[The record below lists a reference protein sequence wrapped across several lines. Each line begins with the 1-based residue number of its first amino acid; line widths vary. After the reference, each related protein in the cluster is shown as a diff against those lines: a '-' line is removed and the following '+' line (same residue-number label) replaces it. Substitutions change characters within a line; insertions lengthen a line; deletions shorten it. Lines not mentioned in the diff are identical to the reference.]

1 MHYEDDEKI
10 DPRAVVFRILA
21 KRRNYPIMELTT
33 SKVSLEDVFME
44 LTNQD
49 EQADVKEYSEGRKE
63 CGQFIKKEI
72 GSFYRSMMG
81 YLYTAFFLLIA
92 GVYFAA
98 FNLQSGISEFGY
110 VGKYDGRSSCCD
122 SCTHNE
128 NSGRRAETENGSAFI
143 YISGKDQSDRPRKV
157 FAVLTVF
164 TVPLLILATCPLG
177 TFTVWKDLF
186 TAVIF
191 KLSCVLF
198 YGSFLHC
205 NRNFFISSL
214 TENQIIAAVLTFAV
228 ALLSY
233 LINGIGSLIKGY
245 AVGNIISPFLQW
257 LSLFQRYYDF
267 VDGYFDVTHLVYYVS
282 VVVCSC
288 F

>member
-1 MHYEDDEKI
+1 M
-10 DPRAVVFRILA
+10 RAI
-21 KRRNYPIMELTT
+21 Y
-33 SKVSLEDVFME
+33 
-44 LTNQD
+44 
-49 EQADVKEYSEGRKE
+49 
-63 CGQFIKKEI
+63 KKEI

-98 FNLQSGISEFGY
+98 FNLQGGIWICF
-110 VGKYDGRSSCCD
+110 GKYDGRSSCCD

-157 FAVLTVF
+157 FCSFDCIYSSVIDPGNMST
-164 TVPLLILATCPLG
+164 G

-205 NRNFFISSL
+205 NRNFYIESDGKSDHCGSAHICSYAF
-214 TENQIIAAVLTFAV
+214 E
-228 ALLSY
+228 LLDKWNRQS
-233 LINGIGSLIKGY
+233 
-245 AVGNIISPFLQW
+245 
-257 LSLFQRYYDF
+257 D
-267 VDGYFDVTHLVYYVS
+267 
-282 VVVCSC
+282 
-288 F
+288 